1 MDIDKLKEFFESEEG
16 KIYIELQ
23 KKVNSRKFD
32 KELRF
37 EDSILNYI
45 TLLDTEE
52 DVSVLA
58 EKFLVWEDNII
69 EINPNLWVDANSN
82 IFNRMVKI
90 FVCLGIKYQLY
101 DGYLGVA
108 YLYRGY
114 VLKIYQGQGCLYRL
128 KKDGVIIF

>member
-1 MDIDKLKEFFESEEG
+1 MDFDKLKEFFESEEG
-16 KIYIELQ
+16 KFYIELQ
-23 KKVNSRKFD
+23 QKVNKRKFD

-52 DVSVLA
+52 DIRVLA
-58 EKFLVWEDNII
+58 EKFLSWEDNVI

-82 IFNRMVKI
+82 IFSRMVKI
-90 FVCLGIKYQLY
+90 FVCLGIKYPLY

-114 VLKIYQGQGCLYRL
+114 VLKIYRGQGCLYRV